1 MQKISSIIID
11 DEPGNIV
18 TLTEMVKQYCPEVSI
33 TGTALDPRKGY
44 DMIRELKPDLVFLDI
59 EMPYENAFDLLDRLR
74 PISFEVIFITA
85 FNEYA
90 IKAFKYAAIDYILKP
105 VSIKELQDAIAKVS
119 LRLNEKSV
127 NTKIELLLRT
137 LKVTDGD
144 RNKIPIPTLEGYTF
158 EDMNDIMYLQA
169 EGSYTFLYNKA
180 RKKILVSKSLKEFEE
195 TLPANLFCRIHHSVI
210 INVNF
215 VKKYFKGRGGYV
227 QMEDGASLEI
237 SARKKNDFL
246 EKFKL

>member
-1 MQKISSIIID
+1 MKNISSIIID

-18 TLTEMVKQYCPEVSI
+18 TLTEILKQYCAGVDI
-33 TGTALDPRKGY
+33 VGTALDPRKGY
-44 DMIRELKPDLVFLDI
+44 DMIRQLKPDLVFLDI

-105 VSIKELQDAIAKVS
+105 VNIKELQDAIAKVD
-119 LRLNEKSV
+119 LRLSEKNV
-127 NTKIELLLRT
+127 NTKIELLLKT
-137 LKVTDGD
+137 LKVPGEDS
-144 RNKIPIPTLEGYTF
+144 NKIPIPTLEGYTF
-158 EDMNDIMYLQA
+158 EDINDIMYLQA
-169 EGSYTFLYNKA
+169 EGGYTFLYTKA
-180 RKKILVSKSLKEFEE
+180 RRKILISKSLKEFEE

-210 INVNF
+210 INIKY

-227 QMEDGASLEI
+227 QMEDGISLEI